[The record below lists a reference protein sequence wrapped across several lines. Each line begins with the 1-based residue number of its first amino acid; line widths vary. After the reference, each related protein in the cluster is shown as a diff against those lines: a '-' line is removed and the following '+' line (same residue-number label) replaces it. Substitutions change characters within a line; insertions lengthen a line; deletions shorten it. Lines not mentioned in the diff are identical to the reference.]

1 MNFLLALL
9 FQLIAYL
16 ALLAVSDYVGTLL
29 ALIIGVIALGVWAIS
44 HLTEWIQPSR
54 VSRHYYAYV
63 LSAWLAPF
71 AAVLTYVVLRGEFA
85 WL

>member
-1 MNFLLALL
+1 MNFFLALL

-29 ALIIGVIALGVWAIS
+29 ALVIGVIALAVWALS
-44 HLTEWIQPSR
+44 HLTEWIEPSR
-54 VSRHYYAYV
+54 VSRHYYGYV

-71 AAVLTYVVLRGEFA
+71 TAVLAYIVLRGEFA

>member
-9 FQLIAYL
+9 LQLIAYL
-16 ALLAVSDYVGTLL
+16 GLLAVNDYVGTLL
-29 ALIIGVIALGVWAIS
+29 ALIIGGIALAIWALS
-44 HLTEWIQPSR
+44 HLTEWIAPSR

-63 LSAWLAPF
+63 LSAWLAPL
-71 AAVLTYVVLRGEFA
+71 AAVLAYVVLRGEFA